1 MRAGVLFYYLLL
13 KSVGQLGFCRIFKV
27 SFFFFN
33 LKIKLMLNGFLLFF
47 SLIL

>member
-1 MRAGVLFYYLLL
+1 MRAGALFYYLLL
-13 KSVGQLGFCRIFKV
+13 KSVGQLGFCRILKFL
-27 SFFFFN
+27 FFFN

>member
-1 MRAGVLFYYLLL
+1 MRAGALFYYLLL
-13 KSVGQLGFCRIFKV
+13 KSVGQLGFCRIFEV
-27 SFFFFN
+27 SFFFN